1 MTIYLVVLISVL
13 SQIGFGG
20 SRVAVS
26 LFSLELGANQFMVGL
41 MVALYSLCP
50 MFFSIVIGRISDRVP
65 PYLPMIAGSVMM
77 VVALL
82 LPLALPSY
90 VTLCA
95 LAFLVGLGHLV
106 FSIPLEAVVG
116 GIGGPQH
123 RARNYALIT
132 MGWSIANFLGPLIS
146 GFLID
151 TVGHQ
156 RVFWVL
162 AAFAMLPIPMLWWR
176 PGLLPNT
183 VRHAAGETEKHKS
196 VLDLWRIPPLR
207 ATFIAGGIIG
217 SAQDLFQFYMPVY
230 GHSVGLSASAIGTVL
245 GMVALAAF
253 VIRAVMPF
261 LVKKL
266 SEATILTSAIF
277 VAATAY
283 LLLPFF
289 VNAYALAVI
298 AFLLGLGVG
307 CAQPMIMSL
316 LYVLAPAGRIAEA
329 IGLYKTLRSVT
340 HVVIPVFFGS
350 MGTAFGFMTVF
361 LTNSGILIFGGYLQ
375 SRAVIPETKLQP
387 RSASH
392 QGHKEH

>member
-1 MTIYLVVLISVL
+1 MTIYRVVLISVL

-26 LFSLELGANQFMVGL
+26 LYALELGANQFTVGVI
-41 MVALYSLCP
+41 VALYSVCP
-50 MFFSIVIGRISDRVP
+50 MFLSIAIGKFADRVP
-65 PYLPMIAGSVMM
+65 ARLPMILGSVAM
-77 VVALL
+77 VAGLL
-82 LPLALPSY
+82 LPPAWHGIAS
-90 VTLCA
+90 LCVA
-95 LAFLVGLGHLV
+95 AFLLGLGHLV
-106 FSIPLEAVVG
+106 FSLPLEAVVG

-132 MGWSIANFLGPLIS
+132 MGWSVANFLGPLIA
-146 GFLID
+146 GFSID
-151 TVGHQ
+151 SIGHQ
-156 RVFWVL
+156 RALWVL
-162 AAFAMLPIPMLWWR
+162 AVFVALPIVMLWWWPR
-176 PGLLPNT
+176 LLPHA
-183 VRHAAGETEKHKS
+183 VRHADSEKRSS
-196 VLDLWRIPPLR
+196 VLELWRIPSLR

-230 GHSVGLSASAIGTVL
+230 GHAVGLSASAIGTVL

-253 VIRAVMPF
+253 VIRAIVPR

-277 VAATAY
+277 VAAFAY

-289 VNAYALAVI
+289 VNAYALAAI

-350 MGTAFGFMTVF
+350 VGTAFGFTTVF
-361 LTNSGILIFGGYLQ
+361 LSNSGVLAFGGWLQ
-375 SRAVIPETKLQP
+375 RKTRVAADAPQAK
-387 RSASH
+387 
-392 QGHKEH
+392 

>member
-1 MTIYLVVLISVL
+1 MTIYLVVLISTL

-26 LFSLELGANQFMVGL
+26 LFSLELGANQFTVG
-41 MVALYSLCP
+41 VIAALYSLSP
-50 MFFSIVIGRISDRVP
+50 MFLSIVIGRYSDRVSP
-65 PYLPMIAGSVMM
+65 HVPMIWGSVMM

-82 LPLALPSY
+82 LPLTAPSI
-90 VTLCA
+90 VILCV
-95 LAFLVGLGHLV
+95 LAFLNGLGHLV
-106 FSIPLEAVVG
+106 FSIPLEAAVG
-116 GIGGPQH
+116 GVGGSQH
-123 RARNYALIT
+123 RARNYAFIT

-151 TVGHQ
+151 SIGHQ

-162 AAFAMLPIPMLWWR
+162 ALFVALPIPLLLWR
-176 PGLLPNT
+176 PHLLPRT
-183 VRHAAGETEKHKS
+183 SKQTTEEAAQKKN
-196 VLDLWRIPPLR
+196 VLDLWRIPALR

-230 GHSVGLSASAIGTVL
+230 GHSIGLSASAIGTVL

-253 VIRAVMPF
+253 VIRAAMPF
-261 LVKKL
+261 IVKRL
-266 SEATILTSAIF
+266 GETTILTSAIF
-277 VAATAY
+277 VAALAY

-340 HVVIPVFFGS
+340 HVVIPIFFGS
-350 MGTAFGFMTVF
+350 VGTAFGFKTVF
-361 LTNSGILIFGGYLQ
+361 LSNSGILAFGGYLQ
-375 SRAVIPETKLQP
+375 SRAVIPVNKTNKGN
-387 RSASH
+387 A
-392 QGHKEH
+392 

>member
-1 MTIYLVVLISVL
+1 MTIYLVVLVSTL

-26 LFSLELGANQFMVGL
+26 LFSLELGASQFTVG
-41 MVALYSLCP
+41 VIAALYSLSP
-50 MFFSIVIGRISDRVP
+50 MFLSIVIGRYSDRVSP
-65 PYLPMIAGSVMM
+65 HVPMIWGSVMM

-82 LPLALPSY
+82 LPLTVPSI
-90 VTLCA
+90 VILCA
-95 LAFLVGLGHLV
+95 LAFLNGLGHLV
-106 FSIPLEAVVG
+106 FSIPLEAAVG
-116 GIGGPQH
+116 GVGGSQH
-123 RARNYALIT
+123 RARNYAFIT

-151 TVGHQ
+151 SVGHQ

-162 AAFAMLPIPMLWWR
+162 ALFVALPIPLLLWR
-176 PGLLPNT
+176 PGLLPRT
-183 VRHAAGETEKHKS
+183 SKQTAGEGEQRKN
-196 VLDLWRIPPLR
+196 VLDLWRIPALR

-230 GHSVGLSASAIGTVL
+230 GHSIGLSASAIGTVL

-253 VIRAVMPF
+253 VIRAAMPF
-261 LVKKL
+261 VVKRL
-266 SEATILTSAIF
+266 GEAAILTSAIF
-277 VAATAY
+277 VAALAY

-289 VNAYALAVI
+289 INAYALAVI

-316 LYVLAPAGRIAEA
+316 LYVLAPPGRIAES

-340 HVVIPVFFGS
+340 HVVIPIFFGS
-350 MGTAFGFMTVF
+350 VGTAFGFKTVF
-361 LTNSGILIFGGYLQ
+361 LSNSGILAFGGYLQ
-375 SRAVIPETKLQP
+375 SRAVIPVNKTSKT
-387 RSASH
+387 
-392 QGHKEH
+392 

>member
-1 MTIYLVVLISVL
+1 MTIYLVVLISLL

-26 LFSLELGANQFMVGL
+26 LFALELGANQFMVG
-41 MVALYSLCP
+41 VIIALYSLCP
-50 MFFSIVIGRISDRVP
+50 MFLSIVIGRLSDRVP
-65 PYLPMIAGSVMM
+65 PYVPMIWGSVMM
-77 VVALL
+77 LAALL
-82 LPLALPSY
+82 LPLASPGM
-90 VTLCA
+90 VALCV
-95 LAFLVGLGHLV
+95 LAFLNGLGHLV
-106 FSIPLEAVVG
+106 FSIPLEATVG

-132 MGWSIANFLGPLIS
+132 MGWSIANFVGPLIT

-151 TVGHQ
+151 HVGNQ

-162 AAFAMLPIPMLWWR
+162 SLFVALPIPLLWWR
-176 PGLLPNT
+176 RSVLSSTVKPG
-183 VRHAAGETEKHKS
+183 AGEEGVSRS
-196 VLDLWRIPPLR
+196 VMDLWRIPSLR

-230 GHSVGLSASAIGTVL
+230 GHAVGLSASAIGTVL

-253 VIRAVMPF
+253 VIRAVIPF
-261 LVKKL
+261 LAKKL

-277 VAATAY
+277 MAALAY

-289 VNAYALAVI
+289 TNPVALSFI

-350 MGTAFGFMTVF
+350 VGTAFGFTTVF
-361 LTNSGILIFGGYLQ
+361 LSNSGLLVFGGYLQ
-375 SRAVIPETKLQP
+375 SRTPIPAA
-387 RSASH
+387 RSRA
-392 QGHKEH
+392 K

>member
-1 MTIYLVVLISVL
+1 MTIYLVVLISTL

-26 LFSLELGANQFMVGL
+26 LFSLELGASQFTVG
-41 MVALYSLCP
+41 VIAALYSLSP
-50 MFFSIVIGRISDRVP
+50 MFLSIVIGRYSDRVSP
-65 PYLPMIAGSVMM
+65 HVPMIWGSVMM

-82 LPLALPSY
+82 LPLTVPSI
-90 VTLCA
+90 VILCA
-95 LAFLVGLGHLV
+95 LAFLNGLGHLV
-106 FSIPLEAVVG
+106 FSIPLEAAVG
-116 GIGGPQH
+116 GVGGSQH

-151 TVGHQ
+151 SIGHQ

-162 AAFAMLPIPMLWWR
+162 ALFVALPIPLLWWR
-176 PGLLPNT
+176 PHLLPST
-183 VRHAAGETEKHKS
+183 IKQSASEAAQKKN
-196 VLDLWRIPPLR
+196 VLDLWRIPALR

-230 GHSVGLSASAIGTVL
+230 GHSIGLSASAIGTVL

-253 VIRAVMPF
+253 VIRAAMPF
-261 LVKKL
+261 VVKHL
-266 SEATILTSAIF
+266 GEATILTSAIF
-277 VAATAY
+277 VAALAY

-289 VNAYALAVI
+289 GNAYALAAI

-316 LYVLAPAGRIAEA
+316 LYVLAPSGRIAEA

-350 MGTAFGFMTVF
+350 MGAAFGFKMVF
-361 LTNSGILIFGGYLQ
+361 LSNSGILAFGGYLQ
-375 SRAVIPETKLQP
+375 SRATIPVNTPVDKTN
-387 RSASH
+387 
-392 QGHKEH
+392 KT

>member
-1 MTIYLVVLISVL
+1 MTIYRVVLISVL

-26 LFSLELGANQFMVGL
+26 LYALELGANQFTVGVI
-41 MVALYSLCP
+41 VALYSLCP
-50 MFFSIVIGRISDRVP
+50 MFLSIAIGKFADRVP
-65 PYLPMIAGSVMM
+65 ARLPMILGSVAM
-77 VVALL
+77 VAGLL
-82 LPLALPSY
+82 LPPAWHGIAS
-90 VTLCA
+90 LCVA
-95 LAFLVGLGHLV
+95 AFLLGLGHLV
-106 FSIPLEAVVG
+106 FSLPLEAVVG

-132 MGWSIANFLGPLIS
+132 MGWSVANFLGPLIA
-146 GFLID
+146 GFSID
-151 TVGHQ
+151 SIGHQ
-156 RVFWVL
+156 RALWVL
-162 AAFAMLPIPMLWWR
+162 AVFVALPIVMLWWWPR
-176 PGLLPNT
+176 LLPHA
-183 VRHAAGETEKHKS
+183 VRHADSEKRSS
-196 VLDLWRIPPLR
+196 VLELWRIPSLR

-230 GHSVGLSASAIGTVL
+230 GHAVGLSASAIGTVL

-253 VIRAVMPF
+253 VIRAIVPR

-277 VAATAY
+277 VAAFAY

-289 VNAYALAVI
+289 VNAYALAAI

-350 MGTAFGFMTVF
+350 VGTAFGFTTVF
-361 LTNSGILIFGGYLQ
+361 LSNSGVLAFGGWLQ
-375 SRAVIPETKLQP
+375 RKTRVAADAPQAK
-387 RSASH
+387 
-392 QGHKEH
+392 

>member
-1 MTIYLVVLISVL
+1 MAIYLVLLISVL

-20 SRVAVS
+20 SRVAVA
-26 LFSLELGANQFMVGL
+26 LYALELGANQVMVGVI
-41 MVALYSLCP
+41 VALYSLCP

-65 PYLPMIAGSVMM
+65 PHVPMIWGSVMM
-77 VVALL
+77 AVALL
-82 LPLALPSY
+82 LPVAAPGIT
-90 VTLCA
+90 TLCF
-95 LAFLVGLGHLV
+95 LAFLNGLGHLV
-106 FSIPLEAVVG
+106 FGIPLEAGVG
-116 GIGGPQH
+116 GVGGGQH

-132 MGWSIANFLGPLIS
+132 MGWSAANFLGPLIT
-146 GFLID
+146 GLLID
-151 TVGHQ
+151 TIGHQ

-162 AAFAMLPIPMLWWR
+162 ALFVMLPIPLLWWR
-176 PGLLPNT
+176 PRLLPAT
-183 VRHAAGETEKHKS
+183 VKPAAGESEKRKS
-196 VLDLWRIPPLR
+196 VLDLWRIPALR

-230 GHSVGLSASAIGTVL
+230 GHAVGLSASAIGTVL

-253 VIRAVMPF
+253 VIRAAIPF
-261 LVKKL
+261 LAKRL

-277 VAATAY
+277 VAALAY

-350 MGTAFGFMTVF
+350 VGTAFGFKAVF
-361 LTNSGILIFGGYLQ
+361 LSNSGILAFGGYLQ
-375 SRAVIPETKLQP
+375 SRARVTA
-387 RSASH
+387 SA
-392 QGHKEH
+392 GAR